1 MSRVKIRIDRKT
13 EDNVAAALE
22 SAYRQGYEAAT
33 KDATDTINIATDT
46 INTLEV
52 RISELKR
59 HIHMLSYGRYGLD
72 KRRIE
77 IHPDG
82 SASANTGTGSRSGL
96 SMYAQAMRAR
106 RPAITHTIR
115 DMDLQAL
122 ETMLYGTGVR
132 GEPQRSEEQ
141 EDGDT

>member
-13 EDNVAAALE
+13 EDTIAAALE

-33 KDATDTINIATDT
+33 KDATNTINS
-46 INTLEV
+46 LEA
-52 RISELKR
+52 RIGELKR
-59 HIHMLSYGRYGLD
+59 HIHILSYGGYAP
-72 KRRIE
+72 KMQVE

-96 SMYAQAMRAR
+96 SMYAQAMRAMA
-106 RPAITHTIR
+106 PTITHTIR

-122 ETMLYGTGVR
+122 LYGTGVR

>member
-33 KDATDTINIATDT
+33 KDATNT

-59 HIHMLSYGRYGLD
+59 HIHMLSYGGYGLN

-82 SASANTGTGSRSGL
+82 SASANTGMGSRYGL
-96 SMYAQAMRAR
+96 SMYAQAMSDMH
-106 RPAITHTIR
+106 PTITHTIR

-141 EDGDT
+141 ENGDT